1 MKNNILLILFLFVCI
16 GLIFSIRGC
25 SQATSKNRENLN
37 LIQAYQDTLQI
48 IRNVDSSIIARIQ
61 SFETDSKT
69 LKKLNSQDSAIKALQ
84 KIVDNKTTSAAVFKS
99 NTKTKIITET
109 QVVYKDSFPE
119 YSSNINMNGW
129 ITGKIIANKDSFIT
143 NLLVKN
149 DYSVLLKKEKNK
161 NYLEITSLNPYSDIK
176 DARSYIQIK
185 EKPKRIGLGVHIGYG
200 AFIQNEVIKTTP
212 FVGIGLNYNLINIK

>member
-25 SQATSKNRENLN
+25 SKATSENRENLN

-48 IRNVDSSIIARIQ
+48 IRNADSSITARIQ

-69 LKKLNSQDSAIKALQ
+69 LKKLKSQDSAIKALQ
-84 KIVDNKTTSAAVFKS
+84 KIVDNKTTGAVVFKA
-99 NTKTKIITET
+99 NTKTEVTTKT
-109 QVVYKDSFPE
+109 QIVYKDSFPE

-129 ITGKIIANKDSFIT
+129 ITGKIIANKDSIIT
-143 NLLVKN
+143 NLLIKN
-149 DYSVLLKKEKNK
+149 DYSVSLKKDRNK
-161 NYLEITSLNPYSDIK
+161 SYVEIISLNPYSDINNV
-176 DARSYIQIK
+176 RSYIQIK

-212 FVGIGLNYNLINIK
+212 FIGIGLNYNLINIK